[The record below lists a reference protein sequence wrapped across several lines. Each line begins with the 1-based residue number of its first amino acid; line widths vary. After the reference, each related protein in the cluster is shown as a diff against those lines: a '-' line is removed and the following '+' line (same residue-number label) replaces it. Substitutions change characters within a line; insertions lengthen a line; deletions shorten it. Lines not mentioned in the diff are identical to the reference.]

1 MWKFKWWQH
10 TDLMAQL
17 LWWLMTIMALHEE
30 RGNNLVMEIFFW
42 RLAQC
47 FQPWRYQLKDTLQS
61 FIHLQNSGKLE
72 MKLEFHCWQKL
83 HFLCNYLNISHKRFK
98 SLFVLIWKL
107 SISLMKYLALFSLLS
122 FLGISTR
129 KIINQQITNFL
140 FVQERI
146 FLASLHNSCCDLL
159 HPLQHSKVLWVYHSE
174 KSSGQSWKFAKN
186 VLN

>member
-61 FIHLQNSGKLE
+61 SIPLQNSGKLE
-72 MKLEFHCWQKL
+72 MKLEFHCWQKW
-83 HFLCNYLNISHKRFK
+83 HFLCNCLNISH
-98 SLFVLIWKL
+98 SVIQ
-107 SISLMKYLALFSLLS
+107 S
-122 FLGISTR
+122 FIVFR
-129 KIINQQITNFL
+129 NIYKKNNQPTNNKFL

-159 HPLQHSKVLWVYHSE
+159 HPLQHSKVFWVYHRE
-174 KSSGQSWKFAKN
+174 KSSDQSSKFSKKCLELGLSWDA
-186 VLN
+186 